1 MSRVK
6 INNGVKNKFVDSTVL
21 DVWLNDGW
29 KIGWYNQEELNL
41 KSGAGVQKHYNNLKE
56 TSRYT
61 EYNSERSKKVSKG
74 LHKFYD
80 EVATPEWTKS
90 KEHNRQKTRGLW
102 TDEYKAEIHNKMC
115 ISAKL
120 NRAQTSKEEYTRR
133 KEKEMLTRRRNGTLK
148 DSNQE
153 IQVLESLIKYFG
165 VNDIIH
171 QYKCDLYP
179 FYCDFY
185 IKSIDTFV
193 ECNFHWTHGNM
204 LFDESNEL
212 CINQLNIWKEK
223 ADKGSQ
229 FYVNAIEIWT
239 IRDVKKYFTALNNGI
254 NLLIFYNI
262 NDFYNWLEELKC

>member
-21 DVWLNDGW
+21 DVWLNNGW

-41 KSGAGVQKHYNNLKE
+41 KSGAGAQKHYNNLKE
-56 TSRYT
+56 TGRYT

-90 KEHNRQKTRGLW
+90 KEHNRQKTRELW
-102 TDEYKAEIHNKMC
+102 TDEYKAELHNKMC

-120 NRAQTSKEEYTRR
+120 NRVQTSNEEYTRR
-133 KEKEMLTRRRNGTLK
+133 KEKEMLTRRQNGTLK
-148 DSNQE
+148 DSKQE

-179 FYCDFY
+179 F
-185 IKSIDTFV
+185 
-193 ECNFHWTHGNM
+193 
-204 LFDESNEL
+204 
-212 CINQLNIWKEK
+212 
-223 ADKGSQ
+223 
-229 FYVNAIEIWT
+229 
-239 IRDVKKYFTALNNGI
+239 
-254 NLLIFYNI
+254 
-262 NDFYNWLEELKC
+262 